1 MIKNILTAFFFTL
14 SVLPS
19 MGQINIIP
27 RPAIIEKGSV
37 VFNFLLKQLSVQ
49 REKVQ
54 VKLLK
59 PL

>member
-27 RPAIIEKGSV
+27 RPAIIEEGSGS
-37 VFNFLLKQLSVQ
+37 FQLSPQTVI
-49 REKVQ
+49 RSKV
-54 VKLLK
+54 KRIEDFTAL
-59 PL
+59 